1 MWGAARMLYF
11 TAVGLIG
18 VACAM
23 AFRWPVM
30 FVLAA
35 LVVVSCFVVQLEQG
49 APASV
54 AAMHA
59 VASSLVLQLCYV
71 VGGFLLTVRVRGLS
85 AKKNLE
91 V

>member
-1 MWGAARMLYF
+1 MLYF

-18 VACAM
+18 LACAM

-35 LVVVSCFVVQLEQG
+35 LVAVGCLAVQLRHG

-54 AAMHA
+54 AAMDA
-59 VASSLVLQLCYV
+59 IASSLILQLCYV
-71 VGGFLLTVRVRGLS
+71 LGGFLLTVRIRGVS

>member
-1 MWGAARMLYF
+1 MLYF
-11 TAVGLIG
+11 TAVGTIG
-18 VACAM
+18 LACAM

-35 LVVVSCFVVQLEQG
+35 LVVVGCFTVRLGQG
-49 APASV
+49 TPASV
-54 AAMHA
+54 AAMKA
-59 VASSLVLQLCYV
+59 IASGLVLQLCYV
-71 VGGFLLTVRVRGLS
+71 LGGFLLTVRIRRVS

>member
-1 MWGAARMLYF
+1 MLYF

-18 VACAM
+18 LACAT

-30 FVLAA
+30 FVFVA
-35 LVVVSCFVVQLEQG
+35 LVALGCFTVRSGQG

-54 AAMHA
+54 AAMNA
-59 VASSLVLQLCYV
+59 IASALVLQLCYV
-71 VGGFLLTVRVRGLS
+71 LGGVLLTFRVRRVS